1 MGLSAAASVDRAD
14 DDYIVQ
20 QLTELGARVISEAI
34 HYIAML
40 RDRDRP
46 AAIALRDGVLR
57 PAEQGNWLEAEA
69 GINAFRRNHYDREPY
84 LRMHFSGVM
93 TSLAPGIVTLARA
106 ERYGVI

>member
-1 MGLSAAASVDRAD
+1 
-14 DDYIVQ
+14 
-20 QLTELGARVISEAI
+20 
-34 HYIAML
+34 ML

-57 PAEQGNWLEAEA
+57 PGERCNRIEAEA

-93 TSLAPGIVTLARA
+93 ASLAPGIDTLARA